1 MQEKEMLLFLGIAL
15 GLHYLCRHIFSLQT
29 AMMKKYILMALML
42 LATIVPAGAVLKESN
57 MVQTLGVLCE
67 ELSQTH
73 QEQQERAERFEKRN
87 KQFQRS
93 IARDLELCNNI
104 ELMLYSQKEQ
114 NVFDLAYACGQA
126 TTLYKRVSRTRSFKQ
141 FEQQQDEQISQYENL
156 VRALNNIPDYQLT
169 TPEMR
174 ATRDSC
180 VVLARAIESDIRK
193 ARETMKDNHE
203 KRQWVADK
211 AKKLND
217 YALTMYERIRQSVFV
232 NGGQN
237 YFQILSRWNYNW
249 KNSKDDLSE
258 KYTRKTRSEWRGP
271 LIGFLFIFLA
281 VYIVGA
287 LLLSWLIIKLIPRSV
302 LSRNSYKKFLKKRS
316 CIIICGAAAVF
327 GIATFIISQVTDQ
340 NFMAMASMLL
350 SEYAWLIAAI
360 MLSII
365 VRMDGDNVKSGV
377 KLYVPVLMVGFVV
390 FFFRIVFLP
399 STVVNLVFP
408 VLLLVF
414 TLWQLFINRR
424 LGTDVPRSDIFY
436 SWISFI
442 VMAVSTVMAWMG
454 YTLMSVQVLIWWIMQ
469 LTLIQTV
476 TVIYD
481 LLHSYEGKHIPKD
494 ADVRRTWFYDAVYKM
509 IIPIA
514 ATLSVGVSIYW
525 AARVFDLTQWCERI
539 FRYKFV
545 DQPGLIVLSLDRLL
559 FCVAAA
565 FVFNYV
571 IYLFI
576 QGYQLWKQNRAEAK
590 AISMYER
597 ENDVDDG
604 EMIDI
609 ETVIQDDPNAQA
621 KVKAASKAVTLSMNI
636 IKYIGWGIYI
646 YIVLVT
652 LHVNRTGITFIL
664 TGLSTGVGF
673 AMKDTLENLFYGLS
687 LMNGRVKIGDV
698 IECDGVRG
706 KVKNINYQST
716 LVETIDGSVIA
727 FLNSQ
732 LFTKNFKNMT
742 RNHGYEM
749 AKITV
754 GVAYGS
760 KIDQV
765 RAMIIDRIKQ
775 LDCYDSSKGVQVL
788 FQNFGESSVD
798 LLVIVWVRVASQA
811 ADIALV
817 KENIYD
823 VLGDNGIEIPFPQA
837 DVHIRA
843 TQA

>member
-1 MQEKEMLLFLGIAL
+1 MLLLAAM
-15 GLHYLCRHIFSLQT
+15 LQ
-29 AMMKKYILMALML
+29 
-42 LATIVPAGAVLKESN
+42 AGAVLKEST
-57 MVQTLGVLCE
+57 MQQTLGVLCE
-67 ELSQTH
+67 ELSETH
-73 QEQQERAERFEKRN
+73 QEHKDRAKRFEKRN
-87 KQFQRS
+87 NEFKKS
-93 IARDLELCNNI
+93 IGRDLELCNNI

-114 NVFDLAYACGQA
+114 NIFDLAYACGQA
-126 TTLYKRVSRTRSFKQ
+126 TSLYKRVSRTRSFKQ
-141 FEQQQDEQISQYENL
+141 FEQQQDEQIAQYENL
-156 VRALNNIPDYQLT
+156 IRALNNIPNYQLQN
-169 TPEMR
+169 PAMR
-174 ATRDSC
+174 LNRDSC
-180 VVLARAIESDIRK
+180 IYLAKAIEGDIRK
-193 ARETMKDNHE
+193 ARETMKENHE
-203 KRQWVADK
+203 RRQWVAEK

-217 YALTMYERIRQSVFV
+217 YAMSMYERIRESVFV

-237 YFQILSRWNYNW
+237 YFQMLKRFNYNW
-249 KNSKDDLSE
+249 KNSKDDLAE
-258 KYTRKTRSEWRGP
+258 KYTHARKTRSEWRGP
-271 LIGFLFIFLA
+271 LVGFLFIFLA
-281 VYIVGA
+281 IYVVGA
-287 LLLSWLIIKLIPRSV
+287 LLLSWFILKFLVPKRW
-302 LSRNSYKKFLKKRS
+302 LSRGSYKTFLKKRS
-316 CIIICGAAAVF
+316 SIIICVAAVVF
-327 GIATFIISQVTDQ
+327 GIATFIISSVTDK
-340 NFMAMASMLL
+340 NFLIMATRLL

-360 MLSII
+360 TLSII
-365 VRMDGDNVKSGV
+365 IRLNGDSVKSAI
-377 KLYVPVLMVGFVV
+377 KLYVPVLLVGFVV

-408 VLLLVF
+408 ILLLVF
-414 TLWQLFINRR
+414 TIWQLIINRR
-424 LGTDVPRSDIFY
+424 HNANVPRSDVFY

-442 VMAVSTVMAWMG
+442 VMAVSCVMAWMG

-469 LTLIQTV
+469 LTLIQTI

-481 LLHSYEGKHIPKD
+481 LMHTYENKYIPKN
-494 ADVRRTWFYDAVYKM
+494 ADVRQTWFYDAVYKM
-509 IIPIA
+509 IVPIA
-514 ATLSVGVSIYW
+514 ATLSVGLSIYW
-525 AARVFDLTQWCERI
+525 AARVFDLTQWCEHI

-545 DQPGLIVLSLDRLL
+545 DQPGLIVLSLDRILA
-559 FCVAAA
+559 CVAFA

-576 QGYQLWKQNRAEAK
+576 QGYQLFKQNRAEAK

-597 ENDVDDG
+597 NNDIDSDEN
-604 EMIDI
+604 IDI
-609 ETVIQDDPNAQA
+609 ETVIQDDPNAKA
-621 KVKAASKAVTLSMNI
+621 KVKAESKAVTLSMNI
-636 IKYIGWGIYI
+636 IKYIGWGIYV

-664 TGLSTGVGF
+664 TGLSTGIGF

-706 KVKNINYQST
+706 KVSNINYQST

-765 RAMIIDRIKQ
+765 REMIIDRISH
-775 LDCYDSSKGVQVL
+775 LDCYDPKKGVQVL

-811 ADIALV
+811 ADIARI

-823 VLGDNGIEIPFPQA
+823 VLNNNGIEIPFPQA
-837 DVHIRA
+837 DVHIRTTIA
-843 TQA
+843 QQ

>member
-1 MQEKEMLLFLGIAL
+1 
-15 GLHYLCRHIFSLQT
+15 
-29 AMMKKYILMALML
+29 MKKIWIVTLLVLAAL
-42 LATIVPAGAVLKESN
+42 PANAVLKEST
-57 MVQTLGVLCE
+57 MQQTLGVLFD
-67 ELSQTH
+67 ELSETH
-73 QEQQERAERFEKRN
+73 KEQKERAERFEQRN

-93 IARDLELCNNI
+93 IGRDLELCNNI

-114 NVFDLAYACGQA
+114 NIFDLAYACGQA
-126 TTLYKRVSRTRSFKQ
+126 TTLYKRVTRTRSFKQ
-141 FEQQQDEQISQYENL
+141 FEQQQDEQIAQYEQL
-156 VRALNNIPDYQLT
+156 VQALGNIPDYQLKT
-169 TPEMR
+169 AAMR

-180 VVLARAIESDIRK
+180 IYLAKVIEHDIRRT
-193 ARETMKDNHE
+193 RETMKENHE
-203 KRQWVADK
+203 RRQWVADK

-217 YALTMYERIRQSVFV
+217 HALGMYERIRQSVFV

-237 YFQILSRWNYNW
+237 YLQILKRFGYNW
-249 KNSKDDLSE
+249 RNIKEDISE
-258 KYTRKTRSEWRGP
+258 KYSRSHKTRSEWRGP
-271 LIGFLFIFLA
+271 LIGFLFIFMA
-281 VYIVGA
+281 VYVVGA
-287 LLLSWLIIKLIPRSV
+287 LLLSWLIIKMIPRRL
-302 LSRNSYKKFLKKRS
+302 LSQESYKKFLLKRS
-316 CIIICGAAAVF
+316 CIIMCGAAAVF
-327 GIATFIISQVTDQ
+327 AIATFIISNVTDQ
-340 NFMAMASMLL
+340 NFMMMATRLL
-350 SEYAWLIAAI
+350 SEYAWLIAVI

-365 VRMDGDNVKSGV
+365 IRINGEAVKSGI
-377 KLYVPVLMVGFVV
+377 KLYVPVLLVGFVV

-399 STVVNLVFP
+399 STVVNMVFP
-408 VLLLVF
+408 PLLLIF
-414 TLWQLFINRR
+414 TLWQFIINRR
-424 LGTDVPRSDIFY
+424 HGHLVPRSDVFY
-436 SWISFI
+436 SWISLT
-442 VMAVSTVMAWMG
+442 VMAVSCVMSWLG

-469 LTLIQTV
+469 LTLIQTI

-481 LLHSYEGKHIPKD
+481 LLQNYERKHISDD

-509 IIPIA
+509 IVPIA
-514 ATLSVGVSIYW
+514 ATLSVAVSIYW

-545 DQPGLIVLSLDRLL
+545 DQPGLIVLSLDRILA
-559 FCVAAA
+559 CVAFA
-565 FVFNYV
+565 FVFNYI

-590 AISMYER
+590 AISLYER
-597 ENDVDDG
+597 ENDVEG
-604 EMIDI
+604 SVDI
-609 ETVIQDDPNAQA
+609 ETVVQDDPTAKAQ
-621 KVKAASKAVTLSMNI
+621 VKAASKAVGLSMNI

-652 LHVNRTGITFIL
+652 LHVSRTGITFIL
-664 TGLSTGVGF
+664 TGLSTGIGF

-706 KVKNINYQST
+706 KVSNINYQST

-760 KIDQV
+760 KVDEV
-765 RAMIIDRIKQ
+765 RDMIIGRISR
-775 LDCYDSSKGVQVL
+775 LDCYDPKKGVQVL

-798 LLVIVWVRVASQA
+798 LLVVVWVRVASQV
-811 ADIALV
+811 ADIARI
-817 KENIYD
+817 KENIYG
-823 VLGDNGIEIPFPQA
+823 VLGENGIEIPFPQA
-837 DVHIRA
+837 DLHIRTSSLPA
-843 TQA
+843 GNG

>member
-1 MQEKEMLLFLGIAL
+1 MRPHFEIMIL
-15 GLHYLCRHIFSLQT
+15 
-29 AMMKKYILMALML
+29 MKKSILIVLAML
-42 LATIVPAGAVLKESN
+42 AVVLQAGAVLKESN
-57 MVQTLGVLCE
+57 MEQTLGVLCE
-67 ELSQTH
+67 ELSETH
-73 QEQQERAERFEKRN
+73 QEHKERAQRFEQRN

-93 IARDLELCNNI
+93 IGRDLELCNNI

-126 TTLYKRVSRTRSFKQ
+126 TSLYNRVSRTRSFKQ
-141 FEQQQDEQISQYENL
+141 FEQQQDEQIAQYEHL
-156 VRALNNIPDYQLT
+156 VTTLNNIPDYQLK
-169 TPEMR
+169 TPQVR

-180 VVLARAIESDIRK
+180 VYLAQTIENDIRHT
-193 ARETMKDNHE
+193 REMMKDNHE
-203 KRQWVADK
+203 KRQLVADK

-217 YALTMYERIRQSVFV
+217 HALSMYERIRQNVFV

-237 YFQILSRWNYNW
+237 YYQILKRFSYNW
-249 KNSKDDLSE
+249 KSSKDDLTE
-258 KYTRKTRSEWRGP
+258 KYSRSRKAKSEWRGP
-271 LIGFLFIFLA
+271 LIGFLFIFMA
-281 VYIVGA
+281 VYILGA
-287 LLLSWLIIKLIPRSV
+287 LFLSWLIIKLIPRRF
-302 LSRNSYKKFLKKRS
+302 LSNSTYQKFLPKRS

-327 GIATFIISQVTDQ
+327 GIATFIISKITDQ
-340 NFMAMASMLL
+340 NFMVMATRLL
-350 SEYAWLIAAI
+350 SEYAWLIVVI

-365 VRMDGDNVKSGV
+365 IRINGDTVKSGI
-377 KLYVPVLMVGFVV
+377 KLYVPVLLLGFVV

-399 STVVNLVFP
+399 STVVNMIFP

-414 TLWQLFINRR
+414 TIWQLIVNRR
-424 LGTDVPRSDIFY
+424 HNAAVPRSDVFY

-469 LTLIQTV
+469 LTLIQTI

-481 LLHSYEGKHIPKD
+481 LLHSYENKYIPKD

-509 IIPIA
+509 VVPIA
-514 ATLSVGVSIYW
+514 ATISVALSIYW
-525 AARVFDLTQWCERI
+525 AAKVFDLTQWCEYI

-545 DQPGLIVLSLDRLL
+545 NQPGIIVLSLDRILA
-559 FCVAAA
+559 CVAFA
-565 FVFNYV
+565 FIFNYI

-576 QGYQLWKQNRAEAK
+576 QGYQLWKQNRAESL
-590 AISMYER
+590 AISQYEQ
-597 ENDVDDG
+597 ENDVAVD
-604 EMIDI
+604 EEIDI
-609 ETVIQDDPNAQA
+609 ETVIQDDPNAKDQ
-621 KVKAASKAVTLSMNI
+621 VKAAAKAVTLSMNI
-636 IKYIGWGIYI
+636 IKYIGWGIYV

-664 TGLSTGVGF
+664 TGLSTGIGF

-716 LVETIDGSVIA
+716 LVETNDGSVIA

-760 KIDQV
+760 EIEKV
-765 RAMIIDRIKQ
+765 RKMIIERISK
-775 LDCYDSSKGVQVL
+775 LNCYDPNKGVQVL

-798 LLVIVWVRVASQA
+798 LLVVVWVRVFSQV

-817 KENIYD
+817 KENIYA
-823 VLGDNGIEIPFPQA
+823 VLNENGIEIPFPQT
-837 DVHIRA
+837 DLHIR
-843 TQA
+843 TSVVPTP

>member
-1 MQEKEMLLFLGIAL
+1 
-15 GLHYLCRHIFSLQT
+15 
-29 AMMKKYILMALML
+29 MMKTMRQILLVL
-42 LATIVPAGAVLKESN
+42 LVLVTVLPASAVLKEEN
-57 MVQTLGVLCE
+57 MEQTLSVLCE
-67 ELSQTH
+67 ELSEAH
-73 QEQQERAERFEKRN
+73 KEHKERAQRFEQRN

-93 IARDLELCNNI
+93 IGRDLELCNNI

-126 TTLYKRVSRTRSFKQ
+126 TALYKRVSRTRSFKQ
-141 FEQQQDEQISQYENL
+141 FEQQQEEQIAQYENL
-156 VRALNNIPDYQLT
+156 VRALNNIPDYQLK
-169 TPEMR
+169 TPKMR

-180 VVLARAIESDIRK
+180 VYLAKFIESDIRRT
-193 ARETMKDNHE
+193 RETMKDNHE

-217 YALTMYERIRQSVFV
+217 YAMSMYERIRQNVFV
-232 NGGQN
+232 NGGQS
-237 YFQILSRWNYNW
+237 YFQILKRFNYNW
-249 KNSKDDLSE
+249 RSSKEDLNE
-258 KYTRKTRSEWRGP
+258 KYSSSRKAKSEWRGP
-271 LIGFLFIFLA
+271 LIGFLFIFMA

-287 LLLSWLIIKLIPRSV
+287 LLLSWLIIKLIPRRF
-302 LSRNSYKKFLKKRS
+302 LSNRIYRKFLPKRS

-327 GIATFIISQVTDQ
+327 GIATFIISKITDQ
-340 NFMAMASMLL
+340 NFMTMATTLL
-350 SEYAWLIAAI
+350 SEYAWLIVVI

-365 VRMDGDNVKSGV
+365 IRMNGETVKSGI
-377 KLYVPVLMVGFVV
+377 KLYVPVLLLGFVV

-399 STVVNLVFP
+399 STVVNMVFP
-408 VLLLVF
+408 ILLLIF
-414 TLWQLFINRR
+414 TIWQLIVNRR
-424 LGTDVPRSDIFY
+424 HNVNVPRSDVFY

-442 VMAVSTVMAWMG
+442 VMAVSTVMALMG

-469 LTLIQTV
+469 LTLIQTI

-481 LLHSYEGKHIPKD
+481 LLHSYENKYIPKD
-494 ADVRRTWFYDAVYKM
+494 ADVRKTWFYDAVYKM
-509 IIPIA
+509 IVPIA
-514 ATLSVGVSIYW
+514 ATISVALSIYW
-525 AARVFDLTQWCERI
+525 AAKVFDLTQWCERI

-545 DQPGLIVLSLDRLL
+545 NQEGLIVLSLDRILA
-559 FCVAAA
+559 CVAFA
-565 FVFNYV
+565 FVFHYI

-576 QGYQLWKQNRAEAK
+576 QGYQLWKQNRAESL
-590 AISMYER
+590 AISQYER
-597 ENDVDDG
+597 ENDVDG
-604 EMIDI
+604 AVDI
-609 ETVIQDDPNAQA
+609 ETVVQDDPNAKAQ
-621 KVKAASKAVTLSMNI
+621 VKAASKAVTLSMNI

-652 LHVNRTGITFIL
+652 LHVSRTGITFIL
-664 TGLSTGVGF
+664 TGLSTGIGF

-706 KVKNINYQST
+706 KVSNINYQST

-760 KIDQV
+760 KVDQV
-765 RAMIIDRIKQ
+765 RQMIIDRISK
-775 LDCYDSSKGVQVL
+775 LDCYDREKGIQVL

-798 LLVIVWVRVASQA
+798 LLVVVWVRVKSQV
-811 ADIALV
+811 ADIALI
-817 KENIYD
+817 KENIYS
-823 VLGDNGIEIPFPQA
+823 VLNENGIEIPFPQT
-837 DVHIRA
+837 DLHIRTTIPAA
-843 TQA
+843 TSHSEQP

>member
-1 MQEKEMLLFLGIAL
+1 
-15 GLHYLCRHIFSLQT
+15 
-29 AMMKKYILMALML
+29 MMKRQLLL
-42 LATIVPAGAVLKESN
+42 VLLVLATMLPASAVLKEEN
-57 MVQTLGVLCE
+57 MAQTLSVLCE
-67 ELSQTH
+67 ELSETH
-73 QEQQERAERFEKRN
+73 QEQKERAKRFEQRN

-93 IARDLELCNNI
+93 IGRDLELCNNI
-104 ELMLYSQKEQ
+104 ELMLYSQKEA

-126 TTLYKRVSRTRSFKQ
+126 TSLYNRVSRTRSFKQ
-141 FEQQQDEQISQYENL
+141 FEQQQDEQIAQYESL
-156 VRALNNIPDYQLT
+156 VQALNNIPDYQLK
-169 TPEMR
+169 TPAMR

-180 VVLARAIESDIRK
+180 IFLAKFIESDIRK
-193 ARETMKDNHE
+193 TRETMKGNHE
-203 KRQWVADK
+203 QRQWVAKK

-217 YALTMYERIRQSVFV
+217 YAMEMYERIRENVFV

-237 YFQILSRWNYNW
+237 YFQILKRFNYNW
-249 KNSKDDLSE
+249 KNSRDDISE
-258 KYTRKTRSEWRGP
+258 KYTPTRKTRSEWRGEY
-271 LIGFLFIFLA
+271 IGFLFIFMA
-281 VYIVGA
+281 VYVIGA
-287 LLLSWLIIKLIPRSV
+287 LVLSWLILRFLVPKRFLTRA
-302 LSRNSYKKFLKKRS
+302 SYKTFLEKRS
-316 CIIICGAAAVF
+316 CIVICVAAAVF
-327 GIATFIISQVTDQ
+327 GIATFIISSVVDQ
-340 NFMAMASMLL
+340 NFMSMATTLL
-350 SEYAWLIAAI
+350 SEYAWLIAVI
-360 MLSII
+360 TLSII
-365 VRMDGDNVKSGV
+365 IRLDSSAVKSGI
-377 KLYVPVLMVGFVV
+377 KLYVPVLLVGFVV

-399 STVVNLVFP
+399 STMVNLVFP
-408 VLLLVF
+408 PLLLVF
-414 TLWQLFINRR
+414 TVWQLIVNRR
-424 LGTDVPRSDIFY
+424 HNADVPRSDMFY
-436 SWISFI
+436 SWISFT

-469 LTLIQTV
+469 LTLIQTI
-476 TVIYD
+476 TVVYD
-481 LLHSYEGKHIPKD
+481 LLHNYERRRIPED

-509 IIPIA
+509 VVPIA
-514 ATLSVGVSIYW
+514 ATLSVALSIYW
-525 AARVFDLTQWCERI
+525 AAQVFDLTQWCERI

-565 FVFNYV
+565 FVFHYI

-576 QGYQLWKQNRAEAK
+576 QGYQLWKVYK
-590 AISMYER
+590 TGS
-597 ENDVDDG
+597 EN
-604 EMIDI
+604 
-609 ETVIQDDPNAQA
+609 
-621 KVKAASKAVTLSMNI
+621 KAVTLSMNI
-636 IKYIGWGIYI
+636 IKYIGWGIYV

-664 TGLSTGVGF
+664 TGLSTGIGF

-760 KIDQV
+760 KIDAV
-765 RAMIIDRIKQ
+765 REMIIERISK
-775 LDCYDSSKGVQVL
+775 LDCYDPGKGVQVL

-798 LLVIVWVRVASQA
+798 LLVVVWVRVSSQV
-811 ADIALV
+811 ADVALI
-817 KENIYD
+817 KENIYS
-823 VLGDNGIEIPFPQA
+823 VLNENGIEIPFPQA
-837 DVHIRA
+837 DLHIRTA
-843 TQA
+843 PAPQE

>member
-1 MQEKEMLLFLGIAL
+1 
-15 GLHYLCRHIFSLQT
+15 
-29 AMMKKYILMALML
+29 MKKYILMALMA
-42 LATIVPAGAVLKESN
+42 LAVALQASAVLKEST
-57 MVQTLGVLCE
+57 MAQTLGVLCE
-67 ELSQTH
+67 ELSETH
-73 QEQQERAERFEKRN
+73 KEQKARAERFEQRN
-87 KQFQRS
+87 KQFKRS
-93 IARDLELCNNI
+93 IGRDLELCNNI

-114 NVFDLAYACGQA
+114 NIFDLAYACGQA
-126 TTLYKRVSRTRSFKQ
+126 TSLYQRVSRTRSFKQ
-141 FEQQQDEQISQYENL
+141 FEQQQDEQIAQYEHL
-156 VRALNNIPDYQLT
+156 VQALNNIPDYQLK

-174 ATRDSC
+174 VSRDSC
-180 VVLARAIESDIRK
+180 IYLARVIENDIRT

-203 KRQWVADK
+203 KRQWVASK

-217 YALTMYERIRQSVFV
+217 YALDMYERIRQSVFV

-237 YFQILSRWNYNW
+237 YFQILNRFSYNW
-249 KNSKDDLSE
+249 KNSTEDISE
-258 KYTRKTRSEWRGP
+258 KYSRSRKTRSEWRGP

-287 LLLSWLIIKLIPRSV
+287 LVLSWLIIKLIPRRF
-302 LSRNSYKKFLKKRS
+302 LSSSTYRKFLPKRG

-327 GIATFIISQVTDQ
+327 GIATFIISNVTDQ
-340 NFMAMASMLL
+340 NFMVMATRLL

-365 VRMDGDNVKSGV
+365 IRMEGATVGNGI

-399 STVVNLVFP
+399 STMVNLVFP
-408 VLLLVF
+408 PLLLVF
-414 TLWQLFINRR
+414 TIWQLVINRR
-424 LGTDVPRSDIFY
+424 HSSAVPRSDVFY
-436 SWISFI
+436 SWISLI
-442 VMAVSTVMAWMG
+442 VMTVSTIMAWMG

-469 LTLIQTV
+469 LTLIQTI

-481 LLHSYEGKHIPKD
+481 LMHSYERKHISED
-494 ADVRRTWFYDAVYKM
+494 ADVRRTWLYDAVYKM
-509 IIPIA
+509 VVPIA
-514 ATLSVGVSIYW
+514 ATLSVALSIYW

-539 FRYKFV
+539 FRYRFV
-545 DQPGLIVLSLDRLL
+545 DQPGLIVLSLDRILA
-559 FCVAAA
+559 CVAFA

-576 QGYQLWKQNRAEAK
+576 QGYQLWKQNRAESR
-590 AISMYER
+590 AISMYEQ
-597 ENDVDDG
+597 ENDVAAD
-604 EMIDI
+604 EQIDI
-609 ETVIQDDPNAQA
+609 QTVIEDDPDAKA

-716 LVETIDGSVIA
+716 LVETLDGSVIA

-742 RNHGYEM
+742 RNHGYEQ

-765 RAMIIDRIKQ
+765 RQMIIDRISQ
-775 LDCYDSSKGVQVL
+775 LDCYDPKKGVQVL

-798 LLVIVWVRVASQA
+798 LLVVVWVRVASQV
-811 ADIALV
+811 ADIARI
-817 KENIYD
+817 KENIYT
-823 VLGDNGIEIPFPQA
+823 VLGENGIEIPFPQA
-837 DVHIRA
+837 DLHIR
-843 TQA
+843 TTLPTT

>member
-1 MQEKEMLLFLGIAL
+1 M
-15 GLHYLCRHIFSLQT
+15 SL
-29 AMMKKYILMALML
+29 
-42 LATIVPAGAVLKESN
+42 PAGAVLKESS
-57 MVQTLGVLCE
+57 MEQTLGVLCE
-67 ELSQTH
+67 ELSETH
-73 QEQQERAERFEKRN
+73 QEQKQWAASIERRN
-87 KQFQRS
+87 REFHRS
-93 IARDLELCNNI
+93 LKRDLELCNNI

-126 TTLYKRVSRTRSFKQ
+126 TSLYSRVSRTRSFKQ
-141 FEQQQDEQISQYENL
+141 FEQQQDERIAQYENL
-156 VRALNNIPDYQLT
+156 VRALNNISDNQLT
-169 TPEMR
+169 TSTMR
-174 ATRDSC
+174 VTRDSC
-180 VVLARAIESDIRK
+180 IYLARVIENDIRNT
-193 ARETMKDNHE
+193 RSILQDNHE
-203 KRQWVADK
+203 QRQAVANK
-211 AKKLND
+211 AKQLND
-217 YALTMYERIRQSVFV
+217 YAMAMYERIRQSVFV

-237 YFQILSRWNYNW
+237 YVQILQRFGMYW
-249 KNSKDDLSE
+249 KMSKDDIDE
-258 KYTRKTRSEWRGP
+258 KYSSSRKTRSEWRGP

-287 LLLSWLIIKLIPRSV
+287 LLLSWLIIKLIPRRF
-302 LSRNSYKKFLKKRS
+302 LSTGAYKKFLKKRS
-316 CIIICGAAAVF
+316 CIIMCGAAAVF
-327 GIATFIISQVTDQ
+327 GIATFIISRVTDQ
-340 NFMAMASMLL
+340 NFMAMATTLL
-350 SEYAWLIAAI
+350 SEYAWLIAVI

-365 VRMDGDNVKSGV
+365 IRMSGDTVKSGI
-377 KLYVPVLMVGFVV
+377 KLYVPVLVVGFVV

-399 STVVNLVFP
+399 STMVNVVFP
-408 VLLLVF
+408 PLLVVC
-414 TLWQLFINRR
+414 TVWQLVINRR
-424 LGTDVPRSDIFY
+424 NNSDVPRSDVFY
-436 SWISFI
+436 SWISFM
-442 VMAVSTVMAWMG
+442 VMAVACVMSLMG

-469 LTLIQTV
+469 LTLIQTI

-481 LLHSYEGKHIPKD
+481 LLHSYEKKHIADD

-509 IIPIA
+509 IVPIT
-514 ATLSVGVSIYW
+514 ATLSVGLSIYW

-539 FRYKFV
+539 FRYRFV
-545 DQPGLIVLSLDRLL
+545 DQPGLIVLSLDRILA
-559 FCVAAA
+559 CVAFA
-565 FVFNYV
+565 FVFNYI
-571 IYLFI
+571 IYLLI
-576 QGYQLWKQNRAEAK
+576 QGYQLWKQNRAESR
-590 AISMYER
+590 AISMYEQ
-597 ENDVDDG
+597 ENDVDDI
-604 EMIDI
+604 EQIDI
-609 ETVIQDDPNAQA
+609 ETVIQDNPDAKA

-749 AKITV
+749 ARITV

-765 RAMIIDRIKQ
+765 REMIINRIKQ
-775 LDCYDSSKGVQVL
+775 LDCYDVNKGVQVL

-798 LLVIVWVRVASQA
+798 LLVIVWVRVAYQA
-811 ADIALV
+811 ADVALV
-817 KENIYD
+817 KENIYG
-823 VLGDNGIEIPFPQA
+823 VLNENGIEIPFPQA
-837 DVHIRA
+837 DLHIR
-843 TQA
+843 TTLPQA

>member
-1 MQEKEMLLFLGIAL
+1 
-15 GLHYLCRHIFSLQT
+15 
-29 AMMKKYILMALML
+29 MKKL
-42 LATIVPAGAVLKESN
+42 LAILVVIMTAINAGAVLKENN
-57 MVQTLGVLCE
+57 MQQTLSVLCE
-67 ELSQTH
+67 ELSETH
-73 QEQQERAERFEKRN
+73 QEQKERAQRFEQRN
-87 KQFQRS
+87 GQFQRS
-93 IARDLELCNNI
+93 IGKDLELCNNI

-126 TTLYKRVSRTRSFKQ
+126 TQLYNRVSRTRSFKQ
-141 FEQQQDEQISQYENL
+141 FEQQMDEQIAQYQNL
-156 VRALNNIPDYQLT
+156 VTALNNIPDSQLK
-169 TPEMR
+169 TPQMR
-174 ATRDSC
+174 LTRDSC
-180 VVLARAIESDIRK
+180 VNLAKVIAQDIVR

-203 KRQWVADK
+203 KRQWVAKK

-217 YALTMYERIRQSVFV
+217 YAMEMYEQIRQNVFV
-232 NGGQN
+232 NGGQS
-237 YFQILSRWNYNW
+237 YFQILKRFGYNW
-249 KNSKDDLSE
+249 KSSKEDIAE
-258 KYTRKTRSEWRGP
+258 KYSRSRKARSEWRGP

-281 VYIVGA
+281 VYVVGA
-287 LLLSWLIIKLIPRSV
+287 LLLSWLILRYLIPRRFIT
-302 LSRNSYKKFLKKRS
+302 LKFRKKRS
-316 CIIICGAAAVF
+316 CIVICVAAAVF
-327 GIATFIISQVTDQ
+327 ALATFIISNVTSQ
-340 NFMAMASMLL
+340 NFMTMATRLL

-360 MLSII
+360 TLSII
-365 VRMDGDNVKSGV
+365 IRQRADVVKSGI
-377 KLYVPVLMVGFVV
+377 KLYVPVLLMGFVV
-390 FFFRIVFLP
+390 FFFRIVFMP
-399 STVVNLVFP
+399 SSVVNLVFP
-408 VLLLVF
+408 ALLLVF
-414 TLWQLFINRR
+414 TIWQLIANRR
-424 LGTDVPRSDIFY
+424 HHAVVPRSDVFY
-436 SWISFI
+436 SWVSFI
-442 VMAVSTVMAWMG
+442 VMAVSCVMAWMG

-469 LTLIQTV
+469 LTLIQTI

-481 LLHSYEGKHIPKD
+481 LMHTYENKYIPSD

-514 ATLSVGVSIYW
+514 ATLSVALSIYW

-545 DQPGLIVLSLDRLL
+545 DQPGLIVLSLDRILA
-559 FCVAAA
+559 CVAFA
-565 FVFNYV
+565 FVFHYI

-576 QGYQLWKQNRAEAK
+576 QGYQLWKQNRAESR
-590 AISMYER
+590 AISRFER
-597 ENDVDDG
+597 ENDVDG
-604 EMIDI
+604 EIDI
-609 ETVIQDDPNAQA
+609 QTVVEEDPNARA
-621 KVKAASKAVTLSMNI
+621 KVKAESKAVTLSMNI
-636 IKYIGWGIYI
+636 IKYIGWGIYV

-664 TGLSTGVGF
+664 TGLSTGIGF

-706 KVKNINYQST
+706 KVSNINYQST

-765 RAMIIDRIKQ
+765 REMIIERISK
-775 LDCYDSSKGVQVL
+775 LDCYDPGKGVQVL

-798 LLVIVWVRVASQA
+798 LLVVVWVRVASQV
-811 ADIALV
+811 ADIARI
-817 KENIYD
+817 KENIYG
-823 VLGDNGIEIPFPQA
+823 VLNENGIEIPFPQA
-837 DVHIRA
+837 DLHIRTA
-843 TQA
+843 APTQQQ

>member
-1 MQEKEMLLFLGIAL
+1 
-15 GLHYLCRHIFSLQT
+15 
-29 AMMKKYILMALML
+29 MKKSILIVLAML
-42 LATIVPAGAVLKESN
+42 AVVLQAGAVLKESN
-57 MVQTLGVLCE
+57 MEQTLGVLCE
-67 ELSQTH
+67 ELSETH
-73 QEQQERAERFEKRN
+73 QEHKERAERFEKRN

-93 IARDLELCNNI
+93 IGRDLELCNNI

-126 TTLYKRVSRTRSFKQ
+126 TSLYNRVSRTRSFKQ
-141 FEQQQDEQISQYENL
+141 FEQQQDEQIAQYEHL
-156 VRALNNIPDYQLT
+156 VTTLNNIPDYQLK
-169 TPEMR
+169 TPQMR

-180 VVLARAIESDIRK
+180 VYLAQTIENDIRHT
-193 ARETMKDNHE
+193 REMMKDNHE
-203 KRQWVADK
+203 KRQLVADK

-217 YALTMYERIRQSVFV
+217 HALSMYERIRQNVFV

-237 YFQILSRWNYNW
+237 YYQILKRFSYNW
-249 KNSKDDLSE
+249 KSSKDDLTE
-258 KYTRKTRSEWRGP
+258 KYSRSRKAKSEWRGP
-271 LIGFLFIFLA
+271 LIGFLFVFMA
-281 VYIVGA
+281 VYILGA
-287 LLLSWLIIKLIPRSV
+287 LFLSWLIIKLIPRRF
-302 LSRNSYKKFLKKRS
+302 LSNSTYQKFLPKRS

-327 GIATFIISQVTDQ
+327 GIATFIISKITDQ
-340 NFMAMASMLL
+340 NFMVMATRLL
-350 SEYAWLIAAI
+350 SEYAWLIVVI

-365 VRMDGDNVKSGV
+365 IRINGDTVKSGI
-377 KLYVPVLMVGFVV
+377 KLYVPVLLLGFVV

-399 STVVNLVFP
+399 STVVNMIFP

-414 TLWQLFINRR
+414 TIWQLIVNRR
-424 LGTDVPRSDIFY
+424 HNAAVPRSDVFY

-469 LTLIQTV
+469 LTLIQTI

-481 LLHSYEGKHIPKD
+481 LLHSYENKYIPKD

-509 IIPIA
+509 VVPIA
-514 ATLSVGVSIYW
+514 ATISVALSIYW
-525 AARVFDLTQWCERI
+525 AAKVFDLTQWCEYI

-545 DQPGLIVLSLDRLL
+545 NQPGIIVLSLDRILA
-559 FCVAAA
+559 CVAFA
-565 FVFNYV
+565 FIFNYI

-576 QGYQLWKQNRAEAK
+576 QGYQLWKQNRAESL
-590 AISMYER
+590 AISQYEQ
-597 ENDVDDG
+597 ENDVAVD
-604 EMIDI
+604 EEIDI
-609 ETVIQDDPNAQA
+609 ETVIQDDPNAKDQ
-621 KVKAASKAVTLSMNI
+621 VKAAAKAVTLSMNI
-636 IKYIGWGIYI
+636 IKYIGWGIYV

-664 TGLSTGVGF
+664 TGLSTGIGF

-716 LVETIDGSVIA
+716 LVETNDGSVIA

-760 KIDQV
+760 EIDKV
-765 RAMIIDRIKQ
+765 RKMIIERISK
-775 LDCYDSSKGVQVL
+775 LNCYDPNKGVQVL

-798 LLVIVWVRVASQA
+798 LLVVVWVRVFSQV

-817 KENIYD
+817 KENIYA
-823 VLGDNGIEIPFPQA
+823 VLNENGIEIPFPQT
-837 DVHIRA
+837 DLHIR
-843 TQA
+843 TSVVPTP

>member
-1 MQEKEMLLFLGIAL
+1 
-15 GLHYLCRHIFSLQT
+15 
-29 AMMKKYILMALML
+29 MKKILMALVL
-42 LATIVPAGAVLKESN
+42 LSIAIQGNAVLKERTTQ
-57 MVQTLGVLCE
+57 QTLGVLCE
-67 ELSQTH
+67 ELSKTH
-73 QEQQERAERFEKRN
+73 QEHQERAQRFEMRN

-93 IARDLELCNNI
+93 IGRDLELCNNI

-114 NVFDLAYACGQA
+114 NIFDLAYACGQA
-126 TTLYKRVSRTRSFKQ
+126 TELYKRVSRTRSFKQ
-141 FEQQQDEQISQYENL
+141 FEQQQDEQIKQYENL
-156 VRALNNIPDYQLT
+156 VRALDNIHEYQIKND
-169 TPEMR
+169 EMR
-174 ATRDSC
+174 VTRDSC
-180 VVLARAIESDIRK
+180 IYLAKVIESEIRT
-193 ARETMKDNHE
+193 ARETMKENHE
-203 KRQWVADK
+203 RRQLVANK

-217 YALTMYERIRQSVFV
+217 YALELYERIRQSVFI

-237 YFQILSRWNYNW
+237 YFQILSRLGNNLD
-249 KNSKDDLSE
+249 NSKDDIAE
-258 KYTRKTRSEWRGP
+258 KYTPSRKTRSEWRGP

-281 VYIVGA
+281 VYVLGA
-287 LLLSWLIIKLIPRSV
+287 LLLSWLVIRYAIPQRFITPTF
-302 LSRNSYKKFLKKRS
+302 RKKRS
-316 CIIICGAAAVF
+316 CIILCAAAAVF
-327 GIATFIISQVTDQ
+327 GITTFIISTITKQ
-340 NFMAMASMLL
+340 NFMTMATQLL
-350 SEYAWLIAAI
+350 SEYAWLIAVI
-360 MLSII
+360 SLSII
-365 VRMDGDNVKSGV
+365 IRMDGDTVKRGI
-377 KLYVPVLMVGFVV
+377 KLYVPVLLVGFVV

-408 VLLLVF
+408 ALLLVF
-414 TLWQLFINRR
+414 TVWQLIVNIRNNH
-424 LGTDVPRSDIFY
+424 DMPRSDVFY

-442 VMAVSTVMAWMG
+442 VMAVSCVIAWMG

-469 LTLIQTV
+469 LTLIQTI

-481 LLHSYEGKHIPKD
+481 LLHSYEDKYISKG
-494 ADVRRTWFYDAVYKM
+494 ADVRKTWFYDAVYKM

-514 ATLSVGVSIYW
+514 ATFSVALSIYW
-525 AARVFDLTQWCERI
+525 AAKVFDLTQWCERI

-545 DQPGLIVLSLDRLL
+545 DQPGLIVMSLERIL
-559 FCVAAA
+559 FCVALG
-565 FVFNYV
+565 FIFHYV

-576 QGYQLWKQNRAEAK
+576 QAYQLWKQHKTGSDN
-590 AISMYER
+590 
-597 ENDVDDG
+597 
-604 EMIDI
+604 
-609 ETVIQDDPNAQA
+609 
-621 KVKAASKAVTLSMNI
+621 KAVSLSMNI

-652 LHVNRTGITFIL
+652 LQVNRTGITFIL
-664 TGLSTGVGF
+664 TGLSTGIGF

-706 KVKNINYQST
+706 KVNNINYQST

-765 RAMIIDRIKQ
+765 REMIIDRISH
-775 LDCYDSSKGVQVL
+775 LDCYDPKKGVQVL

-798 LLVIVWVRVASQA
+798 LLVVVWVRVKSQV
-811 ADIALV
+811 ADIALI
-817 KENIYD
+817 KENIYS
-823 VLGDNGIEIPFPQA
+823 VLNENGIEIPFPQS
-837 DVHIRA
+837 DIHIRTA
-843 TQA
+843 VTPQP

>member
-1 MQEKEMLLFLGIAL
+1 MTLITLE
-15 GLHYLCRHIFSLQT
+15 
-29 AMMKKYILMALML
+29 
-42 LATIVPAGAVLKESN
+42 AGAVLKEST
-57 MVQTLGVLCE
+57 MQQTLGVLCE
-67 ELSQTH
+67 ELSETH
-73 QEQQERAERFEKRN
+73 QEHKDRAKRFEKRN
-87 KQFQRS
+87 NEFKKS
-93 IARDLELCNNI
+93 IGRDLELCNNI

-114 NVFDLAYACGQA
+114 NIFDLAYACGQA
-126 TTLYKRVSRTRSFKQ
+126 TSLYKRVSRTRSFKQ
-141 FEQQQDEQISQYENL
+141 FEQQQDEQIAQYENL
-156 VRALNNIPDYQLT
+156 IRALNNIPDYQLQN
-169 TPEMR
+169 PAMR
-174 ATRDSC
+174 LNRDSC
-180 VVLARAIESDIRK
+180 IYLAKAIEGDIRK
-193 ARETMKDNHE
+193 ARETMKENHE
-203 KRQWVADK
+203 RRQWVAEK

-217 YALTMYERIRQSVFV
+217 YAMSMYERIRESVFV

-237 YFQILSRWNYNW
+237 YFQMLKRFNYNW
-249 KNSKDDLSE
+249 KNSKDDLAE
-258 KYTRKTRSEWRGP
+258 KYTHAHKTRSEWRGP
-271 LIGFLFIFLA
+271 LVGFLFIFLA
-281 VYIVGA
+281 IYVVGA
-287 LLLSWLIIKLIPRSV
+287 LLLSWFILKYLVPKRW
-302 LSRNSYKKFLKKRS
+302 LSRGSYKTFLKKRS
-316 CIIICGAAAVF
+316 SIIICVAAAVF
-327 GIATFIISQVTDQ
+327 GIATFIISSVTDK
-340 NFMAMASMLL
+340 NFLTMATRLL

-360 MLSII
+360 TLSII
-365 VRMDGDNVKSGV
+365 IRLNGDSVKSAI
-377 KLYVPVLMVGFVV
+377 KLYVPVLLVGFVV

-408 VLLLVF
+408 ILLLVF
-414 TLWQLFINRR
+414 TIWQLIINRR
-424 LGTDVPRSDIFY
+424 HNANVPRSDVFY

-442 VMAVSTVMAWMG
+442 VMAVSCVMAWMG

-469 LTLIQTV
+469 LTLIQTI

-481 LLHSYEGKHIPKD
+481 LMHTYENKYIPKN
-494 ADVRRTWFYDAVYKM
+494 ADVRQTWFYDAVYKM
-509 IIPIA
+509 IVPIA
-514 ATLSVGVSIYW
+514 ATLSVGLSIYW
-525 AARVFDLTQWCERI
+525 AARVFDLTQWCEYI

-545 DQPGLIVLSLDRLL
+545 DQPGLIVLSLDRILA
-559 FCVAAA
+559 CVAFA
-565 FVFNYV
+565 FVFNYI

-576 QGYQLWKQNRAEAK
+576 QGYQLFKQNRAEAK

-597 ENDVDDG
+597 NNDIDSD
-604 EMIDI
+604 EDIDI
-609 ETVIQDDPNAQA
+609 ETVIQDDPNAKA
-621 KVKAASKAVTLSMNI
+621 KVKAESKAVTLSMNI
-636 IKYIGWGIYI
+636 IKYIGWGIYV

-664 TGLSTGVGF
+664 TGLSTGIGF

-706 KVKNINYQST
+706 KVSNINYQST

-765 RAMIIDRIKQ
+765 RDMIIDRISH
-775 LDCYDSSKGVQVL
+775 LDCYDPKKGVQVL

-811 ADIALV
+811 ADIARI

-823 VLGDNGIEIPFPQA
+823 VLNNNGIEIPFPQA
-837 DVHIRA
+837 DVHIRTTIA
-843 TQA
+843 QQ

>member
-1 MQEKEMLLFLGIAL
+1 MLFMVI
-15 GLHYLCRHIFSLQT
+15 YRENSIF
-29 AMMKKYILMALML
+29 A
-42 LATIVPAGAVLKESN
+42 ATIFNMIAMIKKIFLALAMVLITLEAGAVLKESS
-57 MVQTLGVLCE
+57 MQQTLGVLCE
-67 ELSQTH
+67 ELSETH
-73 QEQQERAERFEKRN
+73 QEHKDRAKRFEKRN
-87 KQFQRS
+87 NEFKKS
-93 IARDLELCNNI
+93 IGRDLELCNNI

-114 NVFDLAYACGQA
+114 NIFDLAYACGQA
-126 TTLYKRVSRTRSFKQ
+126 TSLYKRVSRTRSFKQ
-141 FEQQQDEQISQYENL
+141 FEQQQDEQIAQYENL
-156 VRALNNIPDYQLT
+156 IRALNNIPDYQLQN
-169 TPEMR
+169 PAMR
-174 ATRDSC
+174 LNRDSC
-180 VVLARAIESDIRK
+180 IYLAKAIEGDIRK
-193 ARETMKDNHE
+193 ARETMKENHE
-203 KRQWVADK
+203 RRQWVAEK

-217 YALTMYERIRQSVFV
+217 YAMSMYERIRESVFV

-237 YFQILSRWNYNW
+237 YFQMLKRFNYNW
-249 KNSKDDLSE
+249 KNSKDDLAE
-258 KYTRKTRSEWRGP
+258 KYTHARKTRSEWRGP
-271 LIGFLFIFLA
+271 LVGFLFIFLA
-281 VYIVGA
+281 IYVVGA
-287 LLLSWLIIKLIPRSV
+287 LLLSWFILKFLVPKRW
-302 LSRNSYKKFLKKRS
+302 LSRGSYKTFLKKRS
-316 CIIICGAAAVF
+316 SIIICVAAAVF
-327 GIATFIISQVTDQ
+327 GIATFIISSVTDK
-340 NFMAMASMLL
+340 NFLIMATRLL

-360 MLSII
+360 TLSII
-365 VRMDGDNVKSGV
+365 IRLNGDSVKSAI
-377 KLYVPVLMVGFVV
+377 KLYVPVLLVGFVV

-408 VLLLVF
+408 ILLLVF
-414 TLWQLFINRR
+414 TIWQLIINRR
-424 LGTDVPRSDIFY
+424 HNANVPRSDVFY

-442 VMAVSTVMAWMG
+442 VMAVSCVMAWMG

-469 LTLIQTV
+469 LTLIQTI

-481 LLHSYEGKHIPKD
+481 LMHTYENKYIPKN
-494 ADVRRTWFYDAVYKM
+494 ADVRQTWFYDAVYKM
-509 IIPIA
+509 IVPIA
-514 ATLSVGVSIYW
+514 ATLSVGLSIYW
-525 AARVFDLTQWCERI
+525 AARVFDLTQWCEHI

-545 DQPGLIVLSLDRLL
+545 DQPGLIVLSLDRILA
-559 FCVAAA
+559 CVAFA

-576 QGYQLWKQNRAEAK
+576 QGYQLFKQNRAEAK

-597 ENDVDDG
+597 NNDIDSNEN
-604 EMIDI
+604 IDI
-609 ETVIQDDPNAQA
+609 ETVIQDDPNAKA
-621 KVKAASKAVTLSMNI
+621 KVKAESKAVTLSMNI
-636 IKYIGWGIYI
+636 IKYIGWGIYV

-664 TGLSTGVGF
+664 TGLSTGIGF

-706 KVKNINYQST
+706 KVSNINYQST

-765 RAMIIDRIKQ
+765 REMIIDRISH
-775 LDCYDSSKGVQVL
+775 LDCYDPKKGVQVL

-811 ADIALV
+811 ADIARI

-823 VLGDNGIEIPFPQA
+823 VLNNNGIEIPFPQA
-837 DVHIRA
+837 DVHIRTTIA
-843 TQA
+843 QQ

>member
-1 MQEKEMLLFLGIAL
+1 MMA
-15 GLHYLCRHIFSLQT
+15 
-29 AMMKKYILMALML
+29 MKKILLALML
-42 LATIVPAGAVLKESN
+42 LMAVLPAGAVLKEEN
-57 MVQTLGVLCE
+57 MAQTLGVLCE
-67 ELSQTH
+67 ELSETH
-73 QEQQERAERFEKRN
+73 QEQKERAQRFEQRN

-93 IARDLELCNNI
+93 IGRDLELCNNI

-126 TTLYKRVSRTRSFKQ
+126 TSLYNRVSRTRSFKQ
-141 FEQQQDEQISQYENL
+141 FEQQQDEQITQYEHL
-156 VRALNNIPDYQLT
+156 VTTLNNIPDYQLK
-169 TPEMR
+169 TPQMR

-180 VVLARAIESDIRK
+180 VYLAQTIENDIRHT
-193 ARETMKDNHE
+193 REMMKDNHE
-203 KRQWVADK
+203 KRQLVADK

-217 YALTMYERIRQSVFV
+217 HALSMYERIRQNVFV

-237 YFQILSRWNYNW
+237 YFQILKRFNYNW
-249 KNSKDDLSE
+249 RNSKNDLTE
-258 KYTRKTRSEWRGP
+258 KYSRSRKAKSEWRGP
-271 LIGFLFIFLA
+271 LIGFLFVFMA
-281 VYIVGA
+281 VYILGA
-287 LLLSWLIIKLIPRSV
+287 LFLSWLIIKLIPRRF
-302 LSRNSYKKFLKKRS
+302 LSNRTYQTFLPKRS

-327 GIATFIISQVTDQ
+327 GIATFIISKITDQ
-340 NFMAMASMLL
+340 NFMVMATRLL
-350 SEYAWLIAAI
+350 SEYAWLIVVI

-365 VRMDGDNVKSGV
+365 IRINGDTVKSGI
-377 KLYVPVLMVGFVV
+377 KLYVPVLLLGFVV

-399 STVVNLVFP
+399 STVVNMIFP

-414 TLWQLFINRR
+414 TIWQLIVNRR
-424 LGTDVPRSDIFY
+424 HNAAVPRSDVFY

-469 LTLIQTV
+469 LTLIQTI

-481 LLHSYEGKHIPKD
+481 LLHSYENKYIPKD

-509 IIPIA
+509 VVPIA
-514 ATLSVGVSIYW
+514 ATISVALSIYW
-525 AARVFDLTQWCERI
+525 AAKVFDLTQWCEYI

-545 DQPGLIVLSLDRLL
+545 NQPGIIVLSLDRILA
-559 FCVAAA
+559 CVAFA
-565 FVFNYV
+565 FIFNYI

-576 QGYQLWKQNRAEAK
+576 QGYQLWKQNRAESL
-590 AISMYER
+590 AISQYEQ
-597 ENDVDDG
+597 ENDVAVD
-604 EMIDI
+604 EEIDI
-609 ETVIQDDPNAQA
+609 ETVIQDDPSA
-621 KVKAASKAVTLSMNI
+621 KDQVKAAAKAVTLSMNI
-636 IKYIGWGIYI
+636 IKYIGWGIYV

-664 TGLSTGVGF
+664 TGLSTGIGF

-687 LMNGRVKIGDV
+687 LMNGRVKIGDI

-716 LVETIDGSVIA
+716 LVETNDGSVIA

-760 KIDQV
+760 EIDKV
-765 RAMIIDRIKQ
+765 RKMIIERISK
-775 LDCYDSSKGVQVL
+775 LNCYDPSKGVQVL

-798 LLVIVWVRVASQA
+798 LLVVVWVRVFSQV

-817 KENIYD
+817 KENIYA
-823 VLGDNGIEIPFPQA
+823 VLNENGIEIPFPQT
-837 DVHIRA
+837 DLHIRSA
-843 TQA
+843 VPVKP

>member
-1 MQEKEMLLFLGIAL
+1 MI
-15 GLHYLCRHIFSLQT
+15 S
-29 AMMKKYILMALML
+29 MKKSILIVLAML
-42 LATIVPAGAVLKESN
+42 AVVLQAGAVLKESN
-57 MVQTLGVLCE
+57 MEQTLGVLCE
-67 ELSQTH
+67 ELSETH
-73 QEQQERAERFEKRN
+73 QEHKERAQRFEQRN

-93 IARDLELCNNI
+93 IGRDLELCNNI

-126 TTLYKRVSRTRSFKQ
+126 TSLYNRVSRTRSFKQ
-141 FEQQQDEQISQYENL
+141 FEQQQDEQIAQYEHL
-156 VRALNNIPDYQLT
+156 VRTLNNIPDYQLK
-169 TPEMR
+169 TPQMR

-180 VVLARAIESDIRK
+180 VYLAQTIENDIRHT
-193 ARETMKDNHE
+193 REMMKDNHE
-203 KRQWVADK
+203 KRQLVADK

-217 YALTMYERIRQSVFV
+217 HALSMYERIRQNVFV

-237 YFQILSRWNYNW
+237 YYQILKRFSYNW
-249 KNSKDDLSE
+249 KSSKDDLAE
-258 KYTRKTRSEWRGP
+258 KYSRSRKAKSEWRGP
-271 LIGFLFIFLA
+271 LIGFLFVFMA
-281 VYIVGA
+281 VYILGA
-287 LLLSWLIIKLIPRSV
+287 LFLSWLIIKLIPRRF
-302 LSRNSYKKFLKKRS
+302 LSNSTYQKFLPKRS

-327 GIATFIISQVTDQ
+327 GIATFIISKITDQ
-340 NFMAMASMLL
+340 NFMVMATRLL
-350 SEYAWLIAAI
+350 SEYAWLIVVI

-365 VRMDGDNVKSGV
+365 IRINGDTVKSGI
-377 KLYVPVLMVGFVV
+377 KLYVPVLLLGFVV

-399 STVVNLVFP
+399 STVVNMIFP

-414 TLWQLFINRR
+414 TIWQLIVNRR
-424 LGTDVPRSDIFY
+424 HNAAVPRSDVFY

-469 LTLIQTV
+469 LTLIQTI

-481 LLHSYEGKHIPKD
+481 LLHSYENKYIPKD

-509 IIPIA
+509 VVPIA
-514 ATLSVGVSIYW
+514 ATISVALSIYW
-525 AARVFDLTQWCERI
+525 AAKVFDLTQWCEYI

-545 DQPGLIVLSLDRLL
+545 NQPGIIVLSLDRILA
-559 FCVAAA
+559 CVAFA
-565 FVFNYV
+565 FIFNYI

-576 QGYQLWKQNRAEAK
+576 QGYQLWKQNRAESL
-590 AISMYER
+590 AISQYEQ
-597 ENDVDDG
+597 ENDVAVD
-604 EMIDI
+604 EEIDI
-609 ETVIQDDPNAQA
+609 ETVIQDDPNAKDQ
-621 KVKAASKAVTLSMNI
+621 VKAAAKAVTLSMNI
-636 IKYIGWGIYI
+636 IKYIGWGIYV

-664 TGLSTGVGF
+664 TGLSTGIGF

-716 LVETIDGSVIA
+716 LVETNDGSVIA

-760 KIDQV
+760 EIDKV
-765 RAMIIDRIKQ
+765 RKMIIERISK
-775 LDCYDSSKGVQVL
+775 LNCYDPNKGVQVL

-798 LLVIVWVRVASQA
+798 LLVVVWVRVFSQV

-817 KENIYD
+817 KENIYA
-823 VLGDNGIEIPFPQA
+823 VLNENGIEIPFPQT
-837 DVHIRA
+837 DLHIR
-843 TQA
+843 TTIPPQQ

>member
-1 MQEKEMLLFLGIAL
+1 MIDKMKIKHILIVAL
-15 GLHYLCRHIFSLQT
+15 
-29 AMMKKYILMALML
+29 L
-42 LATIVPAGAVLKESN
+42 LAAVLPAGAVLKESN
-57 MVQTLGVLCE
+57 MAQTLGVLCE
-67 ELSQTH
+67 ELSETH
-73 QEQQERAERFEKRN
+73 QEQKERAERFEQRN

-114 NVFDLAYACGQA
+114 NIFDLAYACGQA
-126 TTLYKRVSRTRSFKQ
+126 TDLYKRVSRTRSFKQ
-141 FEQQQDEQISQYENL
+141 FEQQQDEQIAQYEHL
-156 VRALNNIPDYQLT
+156 VQALNNISDYQIT

-174 ATRDSC
+174 VTRDSC
-180 VVLARAIESDIRK
+180 IYLARAIENDIRH

-203 KRQWVADK
+203 KRQWVAQK

-217 YALTMYERIRQSVFV
+217 YALSMYERIRQSVFV
-232 NGGQN
+232 NGGQS
-237 YFQILSRWNYNW
+237 YFQILNRFGYNW
-249 KNSKDDLSE
+249 KNSKEDIQE
-258 KYTRKTRSEWRGP
+258 KYSHSRKTHSEWRGP
-271 LIGFLFIFLA
+271 LIGFLFIFMA
-281 VYIVGA
+281 VYILGA
-287 LLLSWLIIKLIPRSV
+287 LALSWLIIKLIPRSF
-302 LSRNSYKKFLKKRS
+302 LSSATYRKFLPKRS

-327 GIATFIISQVTDQ
+327 GIATVIVSSITDN
-340 NFMAMASMLL
+340 NFMIMATRLL
-350 SEYAWLIAAI
+350 SEYAWLIAVI
-360 MLSII
+360 TLSII
-365 VRMDGDNVKSGV
+365 IRMSGDTVKSGI
-377 KLYVPVLMVGFVV
+377 KLYVPVLLLGFVV

-408 VLLLVF
+408 ILLLVF
-414 TLWQLFINRR
+414 TVWQFAINRR
-424 LGTDVPRSDIFY
+424 HNANVPRSDVFY
-436 SWISFI
+436 SWISLI

-469 LTLIQTV
+469 LTLIQTI

-481 LLHSYEGKHIPKD
+481 LLHSYERKHIPND
-494 ADVRRTWFYDAVYKM
+494 ADVRTTWFYDAVYKM
-509 IIPIA
+509 IVPIA
-514 ATLSVGVSIYW
+514 ATLSVGLSIYW
-525 AARVFDLTQWCERI
+525 AARVFDLTEWCEHI

-545 DQPGLIVLSLDRLL
+545 DEPGLIVLSLDRILA
-559 FCVAAA
+559 CVAFG
-565 FVFNYV
+565 FVFNYI

-576 QGYQLWKQNRAEAK
+576 QGYQIWKQNRAEAR
-590 AISMYER
+590 AISLYER
-597 ENDVDDG
+597 ENDVDDN
-604 EMIDI
+604 ESIDI
-609 ETVIQDDPNAQA
+609 QTVIEDDPNAKA

-636 IKYIGWGIYI
+636 IKYIGWGIYV

-652 LHVNRTGITFIL
+652 LHVSRTGITFIL
-664 TGLSTGVGF
+664 TGLSTGIGF

-706 KVKNINYQST
+706 KVSNINYQST
-716 LVETIDGSVIA
+716 LVETTDGSVIA

-760 KIDQV
+760 KVDQV
-765 RAMIIDRIKQ
+765 RELIISRIKQ
-775 LDCYDSSKGVQVL
+775 LDCYDTKKGVQVL

-798 LLVIVWVRVASQA
+798 LLVIVWVRVASMV
-811 ADIALV
+811 ADVALV

-837 DVHIRA
+837 DLHIRTSA
-843 TQA
+843 LPTA

>member
-1 MQEKEMLLFLGIAL
+1 
-15 GLHYLCRHIFSLQT
+15 
-29 AMMKKYILMALML
+29 MALVVL
-42 LATIVPAGAVLKESN
+42 TTAIQASAVLKESTTQ
-57 MVQTLGVLCE
+57 QTLGVLCE
-67 ELSQTH
+67 ELSKTH
-73 QEQQERAERFEKRN
+73 KEQKERAQRFEMRN

-93 IARDLELCNNI
+93 IGRDLEQCNNI

-114 NVFDLAYACGQA
+114 NIFDLAYACGQA
-126 TTLYKRVSRTRSFKQ
+126 TDLYKRVSRTRSFKQ
-141 FEQQQDEQISQYENL
+141 FEQYMDEQINQYENL
-156 VRALNNIPDYQLT
+156 ILALNNIPDYQFKNN
-169 TPEMR
+169 EMR
-174 ATRDSC
+174 ITRDSC
-180 VVLARAIESDIRK
+180 IYLAKVIEDEISK
-193 ARETMKDNHE
+193 ARETLKDNHE
-203 KRQWVADK
+203 KRQWVANK

-217 YALTMYERIRQSVFV
+217 YAMQMYERIRQSVFV

-237 YFQILSRWNYNW
+237 YFQILSRFGSNLDT
-249 KNSKDDLSE
+249 SKDDIAE
-258 KYTRKTRSEWRGP
+258 KYTPSRKTRSEWRGP

-281 VYIVGA
+281 IYVLGA
-287 LLLSWLIIKLIPRSV
+287 LLLSWLIIRYAVPARFITPTFR
-302 LSRNSYKKFLKKRS
+302 KKRS
-316 CIIICGAAAVF
+316 CIIICAAAAVF
-327 GIATFIISQVTDQ
+327 GIATLIISNLTAQ
-340 NFMAMASMLL
+340 NFMTMATRLL

-360 MLSII
+360 TLSII
-365 VRMDGDNVKSGV
+365 IRLNGDTVKRGI
-377 KLYVPVLMVGFVV
+377 KLYVPVLLVGFVV

-399 STVVNLVFP
+399 STVVNLLFP
-408 VLLLVF
+408 AILLVF
-414 TLWQLFINRR
+414 TIWQLVVNCRNNHHM
-424 LGTDVPRSDIFY
+424 PRSDVFY
-436 SWISFI
+436 SWLSFI
-442 VMAVSTVMAWMG
+442 VMSVSCVMAWMG

-469 LTLIQTV
+469 LTLIQTI

-481 LLHSYEGKHIPKD
+481 LLHSYEDKYIAKD
-494 ADVRRTWFYDAVYKM
+494 ADIRKTWFYDAVYKM

-514 ATLSVGVSIYW
+514 ATLSVALSIYW
-525 AARVFDLTQWCERI
+525 AAQVFDLTQWCERI

-545 DQPGLIVLSLDRLL
+545 DQPGLIVLSLDRILA
-559 FCVAAA
+559 CVAFA

-576 QGYQLWKQNRAEAK
+576 QGYQLWKQNRAESQ
-590 AISMYER
+590 AISLYEK
-597 ENDVDDG
+597 ENDVDDD
-604 EMIDI
+604 EQIDI
-609 ETVIQDDPNAQA
+609 ETVIQDDPNAKDQ
-621 KVKAASKAVTLSMNI
+621 VKAASKAVSLSMNI

-664 TGLSTGVGF
+664 TGLSTGIGF

-716 LVETIDGSVIA
+716 MVETIDGSVIA

-760 KIDQV
+760 KIDKV
-765 RAMIIDRIKQ
+765 REIIIDRISH
-775 LDCYDSSKGVQVL
+775 LNCYDTKKGIQVL

-798 LLVIVWVRVASQA
+798 LLVIVWVRVNTKV
-811 ADIALV
+811 ADISLI
-817 KENIYD
+817 KENIYSA
-823 VLGDNGIEIPFPQA
+823 LNDNGIEIPFPQA
-837 DVHIRA
+837 DLHIR
-843 TQA
+843 TTLPKDNTTN

>member
-1 MQEKEMLLFLGIAL
+1 
-15 GLHYLCRHIFSLQT
+15 
-29 AMMKKYILMALML
+29 MKKILAILVVIMTAFN
-42 LATIVPAGAVLKESN
+42 AGAVLKENN
-57 MVQTLGVLCE
+57 MQQTLSVLCE
-67 ELSQTH
+67 ELSETH
-73 QEQQERAERFEKRN
+73 QEQKERAQRFEQRN
-87 KQFQRS
+87 GQFQRS
-93 IARDLELCNNI
+93 IGKDLELCNNI

-126 TTLYKRVSRTRSFKQ
+126 TQLYNRVSRTRSFKQ
-141 FEQQQDEQISQYENL
+141 FEQQMDEQIAQYQNL
-156 VRALNNIPDYQLT
+156 VTALNNIPDSQLK
-169 TPEMR
+169 TPQMR
-174 ATRDSC
+174 LTRDSC
-180 VVLARAIESDIRK
+180 VNLAKVIAQDIVR

-203 KRQWVADK
+203 KRQWVAKK

-217 YALTMYERIRQSVFV
+217 YAMEMYEQIRQNVFV
-232 NGGQN
+232 NGGQS
-237 YFQILSRWNYNW
+237 YFQILKRFGYNW
-249 KNSKDDLSE
+249 KSSKEDIAE
-258 KYTRKTRSEWRGP
+258 KYSRSRKARSEWRGP

-281 VYIVGA
+281 VYVVGA
-287 LLLSWLIIKLIPRSV
+287 LLLSWLILRYLVPKRFISL
-302 LSRNSYKKFLKKRS
+302 KFRKKRS
-316 CIIICGAAAVF
+316 CIVICVAAAVF
-327 GIATFIISQVTDQ
+327 ALATFIISNVTSQ
-340 NFMAMASMLL
+340 NFMTMATRLL

-360 MLSII
+360 TLSII
-365 VRMDGDNVKSGV
+365 IRQRADVVKSGI
-377 KLYVPVLMVGFVV
+377 KLYVPVLLMGFVV
-390 FFFRIVFLP
+390 FFFRIVFMP
-399 STVVNLVFP
+399 SSVVNLVFP
-408 VLLLVF
+408 ALLLVF
-414 TLWQLFINRR
+414 TIWQLIANRR
-424 LGTDVPRSDIFY
+424 HHAVVPRSDVFY
-436 SWISFI
+436 SWVSFI
-442 VMAVSTVMAWMG
+442 VMAVSCVMAWMG

-469 LTLIQTV
+469 LTLIQTI

-481 LLHSYEGKHIPKD
+481 LMHTYENKYIPSD

-514 ATLSVGVSIYW
+514 ATLSVALSIYW

-545 DQPGLIVLSLDRLL
+545 DQPGLIVLSLDRILA
-559 FCVAAA
+559 CVAFA
-565 FVFNYV
+565 FVFHYI

-576 QGYQLWKQNRAEAK
+576 QGYQLWKQNRAESR
-590 AISMYER
+590 AISRFER
-597 ENDVDDG
+597 ENDVDG
-604 EMIDI
+604 EIDI
-609 ETVIQDDPNAQA
+609 QTVVEEDPNARA
-621 KVKAASKAVTLSMNI
+621 KVKAESKAVTLSMNI

-706 KVKNINYQST
+706 KVSNINYQST

-765 RAMIIDRIKQ
+765 REMIIERISK
-775 LDCYDSSKGVQVL
+775 LDCYDPGKGVQVL

-798 LLVIVWVRVASQA
+798 LLVVVWVRVASQV
-811 ADIALV
+811 ADIARI
-817 KENIYD
+817 KENIYG
-823 VLGDNGIEIPFPQA
+823 VLNENGIEIPFPQA
-837 DVHIRA
+837 DLHIRTA
-843 TQA
+843 INPNN

>member
-1 MQEKEMLLFLGIAL
+1 MKMIRMRRYIVAL
-15 GLHYLCRHIFSLQT
+15 VVLV
-29 AMMKKYILMALML
+29 MALQ
-42 LATIVPAGAVLKESN
+42 AGAVLKEST
-57 MVQTLGVLCE
+57 MEQTLGVLCE
-67 ELSQTH
+67 ELSETH
-73 QEQQERAERFEKRN
+73 QEQQERAARFESRN

-93 IARDLELCNNI
+93 IGRDLELCNNI

-114 NVFDLAYACGQA
+114 NIFDLAYACGQA
-126 TTLYKRVSRTRSFKQ
+126 TDLYNRVTRTRSFKQ
-141 FEQQQDEQISQYENL
+141 FEQQQDEQIAQYEHL
-156 VRALNNIPDYQLT
+156 VQALNNIPDYQLK

-180 VVLARAIESDIRK
+180 IYLAQAIENDIRHT
-193 ARETMKDNHE
+193 RETMKENHE
-203 KRQWVADK
+203 KRQLVASK

-217 YALTMYERIRQSVFV
+217 HAMGMYERIRQSVFV
-232 NGGQN
+232 NGGQS
-237 YFQILSRWNYNW
+237 YYQILKRFGYNW
-249 KNSKDDLSE
+249 RNSKEDLAE
-258 KYTRKTRSEWRGP
+258 KYTYSRKTNSEWRGP
-271 LIGFLFIFLA
+271 LIGFLFIFMA

-287 LLLSWLIIKLIPRSV
+287 FLVSWLIIKLIPRRF
-302 LSRNSYKKFLKKRS
+302 LSNSTYQKFQPKRS

-327 GIATFIISQVTDQ
+327 AIATFIITNITGQ
-340 NFMAMASMLL
+340 NFMKMATRLL

-360 MLSII
+360 TLSII
-365 VRMDGDNVKSGV
+365 IRMEGKTVKSGF
-377 KLYVPVLMVGFVV
+377 KLYMPVLVVGFVV

-399 STVVNLVFP
+399 STVVNLLFP
-408 VLLLVF
+408 PLLLAS
-414 TLWQLFINRR
+414 TIWQLVINRR
-424 LGTDVPRSDIFY
+424 HNVNVPRSDVSY
-436 SWISFI
+436 SWISLI

-469 LTLIQTV
+469 LTLIQTI

-481 LLHSYEGKHIPKD
+481 LLHSYEKKYIPSD
-494 ADVRRTWFYDAVYKM
+494 ADVRQTWFYDAVYKM
-509 IIPIA
+509 VIPIA
-514 ATLSVGVSIYW
+514 ATLSVALSIYW

-545 DQPGLIVLSLDRLL
+545 NQDGLIVLSLDRIL

-565 FVFNYV
+565 FVFNYI

-576 QGYQLWKQNRAEAK
+576 QGYQLWKQSRAEAR
-590 AISMYER
+590 AISQYEER
-597 ENDVDDG
+597 NDIADNEEVDINTIVQ
-604 EMIDI
+604 E
-609 ETVIQDDPNAQA
+609 DPNAKAQY
-621 KVKAASKAVTLSMNI
+621 KAASKAVTLSMNI

-652 LHVNRTGITFIL
+652 LHVSRTGITFIL
-664 TGLSTGVGF
+664 TGLSTGIGF

-706 KVKNINYQST
+706 KVSNINYQST
-716 LVETIDGSVIA
+716 LVETVDGSVIA

-760 KIDQV
+760 KVNTV
-765 RAMIIDRIKQ
+765 REMIIERISH
-775 LDCYDSSKGVQVL
+775 LDCYDPKKGVQVL

-798 LLVIVWVRVASQA
+798 LLVIVWVRVASQP
-811 ADIALV
+811 ADIARI
-817 KENIYD
+817 KESIYN
-823 VLGDNGIEIPFPQA
+823 VLNENGIEIPFPQA
-837 DVHIRA
+837 DLHIKSL
-843 TQA
+843 QNKE

>member
-1 MQEKEMLLFLGIAL
+1 MRPHFEIMIL
-15 GLHYLCRHIFSLQT
+15 
-29 AMMKKYILMALML
+29 MKKSILIVLAML
-42 LATIVPAGAVLKESN
+42 AVVLQAGAVLKESN
-57 MVQTLGVLCE
+57 MEQTLGVLCE
-67 ELSQTH
+67 ELSESH
-73 QEQQERAERFEKRN
+73 QEHKERAQRFEQRN

-93 IARDLELCNNI
+93 IGRDLELCNNI

-126 TTLYKRVSRTRSFKQ
+126 TSLYNRVSRTRSFKQ
-141 FEQQQDEQISQYENL
+141 FEQQQDEQIAQYEHL
-156 VRALNNIPDYQLT
+156 VTTLNNIPDYQLK
-169 TPEMR
+169 TPQVR

-180 VVLARAIESDIRK
+180 VYLAQTIENDIRHT
-193 ARETMKDNHE
+193 REMMKDNHE
-203 KRQWVADK
+203 KRQLVADK

-217 YALTMYERIRQSVFV
+217 HALSMYERIRQNVFV

-237 YFQILSRWNYNW
+237 YYQILKRFSYNW
-249 KNSKDDLSE
+249 KSSKDDLTE
-258 KYTRKTRSEWRGP
+258 KYSRSRKAKSEWRGP
-271 LIGFLFIFLA
+271 LIGFLFIFMA
-281 VYIVGA
+281 VYILGA
-287 LLLSWLIIKLIPRSV
+287 LFLSWLIIKLIPRRF
-302 LSRNSYKKFLKKRS
+302 LSNSTYQKFLPKRS

-327 GIATFIISQVTDQ
+327 GIATFIISKITDQ
-340 NFMAMASMLL
+340 NFMVMATRLL
-350 SEYAWLIAAI
+350 SEYAWLIVVI

-365 VRMDGDNVKSGV
+365 IRINGDTVKSGI
-377 KLYVPVLMVGFVV
+377 KLYVPVLLLGFVV

-399 STVVNLVFP
+399 STVVNMIFP

-414 TLWQLFINRR
+414 TIWQLIVNRR
-424 LGTDVPRSDIFY
+424 HNAAVPRSDVFY

-469 LTLIQTV
+469 LTLIQTI

-481 LLHSYEGKHIPKD
+481 LLHSYENKYIPKD

-509 IIPIA
+509 VVPIA
-514 ATLSVGVSIYW
+514 ATISVALSIYW
-525 AARVFDLTQWCERI
+525 AAKVFDLTQWCEYI

-545 DQPGLIVLSLDRLL
+545 NQPGIIVLSLDRILA
-559 FCVAAA
+559 CVAFA
-565 FVFNYV
+565 FIFNYI

-576 QGYQLWKQNRAEAK
+576 QGYQLWKQNRAESL
-590 AISMYER
+590 AISQYEQ
-597 ENDVDDG
+597 ENDVAVD
-604 EMIDI
+604 EEIDI
-609 ETVIQDDPNAQA
+609 ETVIQDDPNAKDQ
-621 KVKAASKAVTLSMNI
+621 VKAAAKAVTLSMNI
-636 IKYIGWGIYI
+636 IKYIGWGIYV

-664 TGLSTGVGF
+664 TGLSTGIGF

-716 LVETIDGSVIA
+716 LVETNDGSVIA

-760 KIDQV
+760 EIEKV
-765 RAMIIDRIKQ
+765 RKMIIERISK
-775 LDCYDSSKGVQVL
+775 LNCYDPNKGVQVL

-798 LLVIVWVRVASQA
+798 LLVVVWVRVFSQV

-817 KENIYD
+817 KENIYA
-823 VLGDNGIEIPFPQA
+823 VLNENGIEIPFPQT
-837 DVHIRA
+837 DLHIR
-843 TQA
+843 TSVVPTP

>member
-1 MQEKEMLLFLGIAL
+1 
-15 GLHYLCRHIFSLQT
+15 
-29 AMMKKYILMALML
+29 MKKILAILVVIMTAFN
-42 LATIVPAGAVLKESN
+42 AGAVLKENN
-57 MVQTLGVLCE
+57 MQQTLSVLCE
-67 ELSQTH
+67 ELSETH
-73 QEQQERAERFEKRN
+73 QEQKERAQRFEQRN
-87 KQFQRS
+87 GQFQRS
-93 IARDLELCNNI
+93 IGKDLELCNNI

-126 TTLYKRVSRTRSFKQ
+126 TQLYNRVSRTRSFKQ
-141 FEQQQDEQISQYENL
+141 FEQQMDEQIAQYQNL
-156 VRALNNIPDYQLT
+156 VTALNNIPDSQLK
-169 TPEMR
+169 TPQMR
-174 ATRDSC
+174 LTRDSC
-180 VVLARAIESDIRK
+180 VNLAKVIAQDIVR

-203 KRQWVADK
+203 KRQWVAKK

-217 YALTMYERIRQSVFV
+217 YAMEMYEQIRQNVFV
-232 NGGQN
+232 NGGQS
-237 YFQILSRWNYNW
+237 YFQILKRFGYNW
-249 KNSKDDLSE
+249 KSSKEDIAE
-258 KYTRKTRSEWRGP
+258 KYSRSRKARSEWRGP

-281 VYIVGA
+281 VYVVGA
-287 LLLSWLIIKLIPRSV
+287 LLLSWLILRYLIPRRFIT
-302 LSRNSYKKFLKKRS
+302 LKFRKKRS
-316 CIIICGAAAVF
+316 CIVICVAAAVF
-327 GIATFIISQVTDQ
+327 ALATFIISNVTSQ
-340 NFMAMASMLL
+340 NFMTMATRLL

-360 MLSII
+360 TLSII
-365 VRMDGDNVKSGV
+365 IRQRADVVKSGI
-377 KLYVPVLMVGFVV
+377 KLYVPVLLMGFVV
-390 FFFRIVFLP
+390 FFFRIVFMP
-399 STVVNLVFP
+399 SSVVNLVFP
-408 VLLLVF
+408 ALLLVF
-414 TLWQLFINRR
+414 TIWQLIANRR
-424 LGTDVPRSDIFY
+424 HHAVVPRSDVFY
-436 SWISFI
+436 SWVSFI
-442 VMAVSTVMAWMG
+442 VMAVSCVMAWMG

-469 LTLIQTV
+469 LTLIQTI

-481 LLHSYEGKHIPKD
+481 LMHSYENKYIPSD

-514 ATLSVGVSIYW
+514 ATLSVALSIYW

-545 DQPGLIVLSLDRLL
+545 DQPGLIVLSLDRILA
-559 FCVAAA
+559 CVAFA
-565 FVFNYV
+565 FVFHYI

-576 QGYQLWKQNRAEAK
+576 QGYQLWKQNRAESR
-590 AISMYER
+590 AISRFER
-597 ENDVDDG
+597 ENDVDG
-604 EMIDI
+604 EIDI
-609 ETVIQDDPNAQA
+609 QTVVEEDPNARA
-621 KVKAASKAVTLSMNI
+621 KVKAESKAVTLSMNI
-636 IKYIGWGIYI
+636 IKYIGWGIYV

-664 TGLSTGVGF
+664 TGLSTGIGF

-706 KVKNINYQST
+706 KVSNINYQST

-765 RAMIIDRIKQ
+765 REMIIERISK
-775 LDCYDSSKGVQVL
+775 LDCYDPGKGVQVL

-798 LLVIVWVRVASQA
+798 LLVVVWVRVASQV
-811 ADIALV
+811 ADIARI
-817 KENIYD
+817 KENIYG
-823 VLGDNGIEIPFPQA
+823 VLNENGIEIPFPQA
-837 DVHIRA
+837 DLHIRTA
-843 TQA
+843 INPNN